1 MNFKIDYSLFIL
13 FISLIN
19 MSETLLKCPTFHGIK
34 VILNLAAHETT
45 PLIYKKI
52 NIDWYCELQHHLK
65 RHVWNL
71 RKDLN
76 FFKNSMEI
84 IKKNI
89 FMAKIIWTVF
99 LQILVQS
106 VKDFERLWILMSWE
120 AKTSFQRF
128 NTIW

>member
-52 NIDWYCELQHHLK
+52 NID
-65 RHVWNL
+65 
-71 RKDLN
+71 
-76 FFKNSMEI
+76 
-84 IKKNI
+84 
-89 FMAKIIWTVF
+89 
-99 LQILVQS
+99 
-106 VKDFERLWILMSWE
+106 
-120 AKTSFQRF
+120 
-128 NTIW
+128 